1 MMIDFVRC
9 YLLQTLCYHGCR
21 MCSIVG
27 VRIIFRAL
35 GRNYRKIIIQAIVL
49 GRDIEY
55 EAELAEAVR

>member
-1 MMIDFVRC
+1 
-9 YLLQTLCYHGCR
+9 

-35 GRNYRKIIIQAIVL
+35 GRNDRKIIIQAIVL

-55 EAELAEAVR
+55 EAELAEAVSVNKEMISLPQV